1 MGTVGTFDTF
11 TTARLGIYAAQ
22 KGLSVTGN
30 NISNINTVG
39 YTRQRLDQVSL
50 KTGGNDMYRSQLD
63 AHVGTGALIR
73 GINQIRDPYL
83 DIRYRAEASS
93 VGYTD
98 KMLTGLDQVAS
109 ILDEVGRGEDQNL
122 GDGMLYA
129 QLQKLA
135 ESLRGLSASA
145 GTESNDTLVRTSADA
160 LVTLFNTYAGKLE
173 TLRQNT
179 ENGFKDDVTA
189 VNEILTSIRDLN
201 SAIRKSEIFGDNALE
216 LRDERNRQIDALS
229 EYIQIDV
236 TYSMEDI
243 GAGQQVEKLTIRL
256 GNANPD
262 PNDKDTDQTL
272 LIDGIY
278 GAQLELPEQVEAPDG
293 TQVDNEH
300 YLLNVTKLVDSKG
313 REPRDA
319 AVNAGHPVTLDDN
332 DLYGA
337 LQAVRELLTENG
349 EFTTQDTIDNVD
361 ENAAIKRGIPY
372 YQKSLDLLAYQ
383 FAKVYNELNQGHAI
397 NQDGEY
403 VYNTGTL
410 DDKGNPIYKPLDVPE
425 ITYYVNNA
433 GEYLGLKGLDTPP
446 AGTDVKEITVKLNKN
461 INDNAKT
468 AFNKYFAHIGFNG
481 TLYADTKDF
490 LDKNGETMNGGPLF
504 SIRGDSDV
512 TDGITASNISIS
524 HSWSEGDTKIITSY
538 IKLFNGSTSNTTQNE
553 NVDHMLAKIEQ
564 SLLYNPKDLVPGA
577 ASDKLFY
584 GSFND
589 MLSNMCIALGNDQ
602 RSTGVM
608 LNSHYTLMTDVD
620 TSRDSVSGVDLNDE
634 AMNMMQF
641 QKAYSA
647 ACRLMTAVDEALD
660 RLINNTGL
668 AGR

>member
-229 EYIQIDV
+229 KYMQIDV

-262 PNDKDTDQTL
+262 PNVDTDQTC

-278 GAQLELPEQVEAPDG
+278 GAQLEMPEKVKAPDG
-293 TQVDNEH
+293 TEVDNEH
-300 YLLNVTKLVDSKG
+300 YFLNVTKLVDSKN
-313 REPRDA
+313 REPKDTSI
-319 AVNAGHPVTLDDN
+319 NAGRPVTLDDN
-332 DLYGA
+332 DLYGS
-337 LQAVRELLTENG
+337 LQATRELLTGNG
-349 EFTTQDTIDNVD
+349 TFSTQDTIDNVD
-361 ENAAIKRGIPY
+361 ENAAIERGIPF
-372 YQKSLDLLAYQ
+372 YQKSLDLLARQ
-383 FAKVYNELNQGHAI
+383 FAKVYNDLNQGHAI
-397 NQDGEY
+397 NQKGEY
-403 VYNTGTL
+403 VYNTGDL
-410 DDKGNPIYKPLDVPE
+410 DEKGNPIYKTLEVPT
-425 ITYYVNNA
+425 IKYYVDAA
-433 GEYLGLKGLDTPP
+433 GNYLGLTNPGG
-446 AGTDVKEITVKLNKN
+446 ADVKEIEVTLNRN
-461 INDNAKT
+461 INDNAKQAFDDWFKAGGTVGTST
-468 AFNKYFAHIGFNG
+468 A
-481 TLYADTKDF
+481 TYADTKDF
-490 LDKNGETMNGGPLF
+490 LDQNGETMNGGPLF
-504 SIRGDSDV
+504 SIRNDSDI
-512 TDGITASNISIS
+512 TEGITASNISVS

-538 IKLFNGSTSNTTQNE
+538 VKLFDGSVTNSTQNE
-553 NVDHMLAKIEQ
+553 NVDHMLTKINE
-564 SLLYNPKDLVPGA
+564 SLLYNPKDLDPNA

-589 MLSNMCIALGNDQ
+589 MLSNMCISLGNDQ
-602 RSTGVM
+602 RSTNTM
-608 LNSHYTLMTDVD
+608 LNSHYTLMIDVD

-660 RLINNTGL
+660 RLINNTGI